1 MRALE
6 IGGGLNVYYGEK
18 LNSISH
24 LVGAVLALVGFG
36 ALLTVGVQ
44 SGNAWVLSS
53 FSVFGISMVLLY
65 TMSTLYHSFHPP
77 RLKKLFQLFDHVS
90 IYLLIAGTYTP
101 YMLVSLRH
109 GNGIAIMA
117 VVWGLAL
124 LGILSEL
131 LLSGRA
137 VKIGQV
143 LIYLGM
149 GWACSFDMA
158 NLRAALPDTAF
169 FWLLAGG
176 LAYTGGVV
184 FYVLDKMGRLPHAH
198 GIWHLFVLA
207 GSLCHFVSIIG
218 YIR

>member
-1 MRALE
+1 ME

-44 SGNAWVLSS
+44 SGNAWVLAS